1 MLVSRAGA
9 GHIRSMLLD
18 DMPHVHVRRGE
29 YTITTDPAAVDHDAV
44 YAAIVTSYWAESI
57 PPDLLRRAIEGSLPF
72 SLFAGDRQIGFA
84 RVITDCATFGYLAD
98 VYVLEE
104 FRGRGLGRWLLD
116 TVMAHPELQ
125 GLRRFMLVTRD
136 AHGLYERVGFR
147 ALAAPERHMEIVR
160 PGLYAAW
167 KEATS

>member
-1 MLVSRAGA
+1 VSVARA
-9 GHIRSMLLD
+9 GHIRSILLL
-18 DMPHVHVRRGE
+18 DMPHFQVSRGE
-29 YTITTDPAAVDHDAV
+29 YTITTDPAAVDHEAV
-44 YAAIVTSYWAESI
+44 YTAIVVSYWAEWI

-84 RVITDCATFGYLAD
+84 RAITDRATFAYLAD

-104 FRGRGLGRWLLD
+104 FRGRGLGRWLVE

-136 AHGLYERVGFR
+136 AQGLYERVGFR

-160 PGLYAAW
+160 PGLYAALRA
-167 KEATS
+167 EAAP